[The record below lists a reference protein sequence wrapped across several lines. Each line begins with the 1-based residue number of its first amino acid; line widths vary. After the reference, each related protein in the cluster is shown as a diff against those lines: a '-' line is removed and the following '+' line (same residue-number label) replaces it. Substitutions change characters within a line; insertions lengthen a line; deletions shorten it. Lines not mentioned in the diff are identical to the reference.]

1 MLKSPS
7 AKFGDP
13 FGLVSMKG
21 HEKRKAYFSMKT
33 MVKQLADYK
42 MIDQIAGRESTV
54 AGTQA
59 YLFKNDANNYKLVI
73 WDIMNDSKDI
83 NETKTVKIGLN
94 TANPDKVKLYD
105 IYGKELK
112 TSFDNKGNLQL
123 KIGISP
129 IYIDGVG
136 RKVELKKQ

>member
-1 MLKSPS
+1 
-7 AKFGDP
+7 
-13 FGLVSMKG
+13 MKTFA
-21 HEKRKAYFSMKT
+21 KRKAYFSMKT